1 MNEIEANDKQLKAFF
16 EHVKILVGDQKI
28 KDYLGVASTVV
39 SVAQVQNHS

>member
-28 KDYLGVASTVV
+28 KHYLGVASTVV
-39 SVAQVQNHS
+39 SAAQLQNHS